1 MFNMFYMC
9 MCFTQQNYEF
19 CEARILSFPLYVPTT
34 ETNVCHIIHDSTCGL
49 N

>member
-9 MCFTQQNYEF
+9 VCFTQQNYEF
-19 CEARILSFPLYVPTT
+19 CEARILSFPLYVPST
-34 ETNVCHIIHDSTCGL
+34 ETNVCHIICATAYRL